1 MEMQLDKKR
10 RSRTIRNKFNITK
23 ENNLK
28 SITYEYKQLLNR
40 MWTIIGTINR
50 NILDLIISPFA

>member
-1 MEMQLDKKR
+1 MEMQLDKK

-28 SITYEYKQLLNR
+28 SITYEYKQLLNQ

-50 NILDLIISPFA
+50 NILDE

>member
-1 MEMQLDKKR
+1 MKMQLDKKKKNR
-10 RSRTIRNKFNITK
+10 IIRNKFNITK

-40 MWTIIGTINR
+40 MWIIIGT
-50 NILDLIISPFA
+50 FQ

>member
-28 SITYEYKQLLNR
+28 SITYEYKQ
-40 MWTIIGTINR
+40 
-50 NILDLIISPFA
+50 